1 MSHDGKYQFHMG
13 CGEPLCSQWCSRKL
27 GMGTVAE
34 RVPAAG
40 TRAKAQNER
49 GRSRAGRKK

>member
-27 GMGTVAE
+27 GLGVVAG
-34 RVPAAG
+34 RATTTGV
-40 TRAKAQNER
+40 RAKPEGER
-49 GRSRAGRKK
+49 ADQRCRRKK